1 MPDGQEL
8 SKELELIG
16 VILLISVIALCGL
29 WSGRQV
35 RVDSELVL
43 EHRLRVIGR
52 LVNRTNGLLP
62 LDLIWTVR

>member
-62 LDLIWTVR
+62 SDLIWTVC